1 MIAPVIFVAMVMF
14 GLMSAVMAKSKFVY
28 PTTDSV
34 ILVAR
39 STVSTRKISTY
50 SVPNQELNLEVDE
63 HLFRDVDT
71 FNQQRNDLPSDSK
84 LRKLMSLR
92 LISGPLFIT
101 ILFTALSIRTLSL
114 LEHIGQDSLPTF
126 THMPSRAFTVL
137 LLTVNLIA
145 GIGMLVRPSKA
156 KVLGKLVFA
165 LNIIRES
172 MGIAANLFSIVL
184 LTIRHQE
191 PEAHIALGQ
200 LLGNLFWASSLLSV
214 SRTRW
219 ISPFSAHDPSR
230 PESIKN
236 DLGFR

>member
-1 MIAPVIFVAMVMF
+1 MF
-14 GLMSAVMAKSKFVY
+14 GLMSAVMAKSKLVY

-39 STVSTRKISTY
+39 SNVSTRKISTF

-71 FNQQRNDLPSDSK
+71 FNQQRNDLKPLPSDSK

-92 LISGPLFIT
+92 LISGPLFIA

-137 LLTVNLIA
+137 LLSANLIA

-165 LNIIRES
+165 LNIVRES